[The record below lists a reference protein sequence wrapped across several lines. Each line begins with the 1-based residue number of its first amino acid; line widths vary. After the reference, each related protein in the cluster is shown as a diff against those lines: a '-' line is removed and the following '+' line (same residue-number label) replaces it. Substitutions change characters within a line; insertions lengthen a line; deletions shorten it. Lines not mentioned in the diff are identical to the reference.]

1 MNAEDGR
8 QGGKRGGSIVII
20 TVLRMAAGLSRLLRV
35 RSKTYSNMT
44 DAERTYFSDVLDDM
58 REELRRKDREL

>member
-8 QGGKRGGSIVII
+8 QGGKRGGSIVVI
-20 TVLRMAAGLSRLLRV
+20 TVLRMAGGLSRLLRV

-44 DAERTYFSDVLDDM
+44 DEERTYFSDVLDDM